1 MRLRNKMSLRSS
13 HDTNNSGHLLDLEKF
28 IGDSSKN
35 SKRHMVNKEYQKLF
49 ELLLISDEQTVID
62 TLRHYKSQLDSEK
75 PSEHKSTSNN
85 VVESSDTDI
94 KIVSNKHALRL
105 DTNLNSEW
113 KVSNIQLNEP
123 RCKTERSS
131 SSVTPKI
138 TKNSKINSKSVLTD
152 SKLPRVRKSVV
163 CSQLSK
169 IRSKK
174 YSPKKSIVRSTK
186 KIDEQRSNLEWNGY
200 LNYSTVDTNIAGN
213 NVFDESKGQILAE
226 VQEQNSLSVISSELS
241 ARSFLNKNG
250 SEQSMRD
257 NSSRSGSRNHSEF
270 GRISSENEDDI
281 ESDDKFDHGSKNK
294 AVRSINHGT
303 LMRNHSELIKAEFTN
318 PNTKIDF
325 GTNLLLNKWNST
337 EGAFNSDL
345 LSVLNKFAFDGNEN
359 MESVRSESGSS
370 FKDASSKDK
379 LENRDIADIIVLKPE
394 ITSNNLK
401 TG

>member
-1 MRLRNKMSLRSS
+1 MSLRSS

-75 PSEHKSTSNN
+75 PSEHKLTSNN

-94 KIVSNKHALRL
+94 KSVSNKHTLRL

-131 SSVTPKI
+131 SSVASKI
-138 TKNSKINSKSVLTD
+138 TKNSKISSKSALAD

-174 YSPKKSIVRSTK
+174 YSHKKSIVRSTK
-186 KIDEQRSNLEWNGY
+186 TIDEQRSNLESNIY

-241 ARSFLNKNG
+241 ARSFSNKNG

-257 NSSRSGSRNHSEF
+257 NSSRSSSRNHSEF

-281 ESDDKFDHGSKNK
+281 ESDDKFDHSSKNE

-318 PNTKIDF
+318 SDTKIDF
-325 GTNLLLNKWNST
+325 GTNLLLNKWNSA
-337 EGAFNSDL
+337 EGPFNSDL
-345 LSVLNKFAFDGNEN
+345 LSVLNQFAFDGNEN
-359 MESVRSESGSS
+359 TESVRSESGSS

-379 LENRDIADIIVLKPE
+379 LENRDIADITVLKPE